1 LVIDKVSQSVPSEN
15 IERGKL
21 DLPGDIRLAVL
32 TFDRSTDVDDL
43 IGAQLSWDLLREGRV
58 NLVDKLM

>member
-21 DLPGDIRLAVL
+21 DLPGDTPFADL
-32 TFDRSTDVDDL
+32 TFDQSTDVDGL
-43 IGAQLSWDLLREGRV
+43 IGPWELLREGRV